1 MTQKALPHVISLDGN
16 ARHTGEAV
24 KVQLVPSGENTG
36 IVFVR
41 TDLENAEVPALV
53 KYVKRTDRQTI
64 LQKGDASV
72 GTVEHLMASLYALG
86 IDNCRIELDGSEV
99 PILDGSAA
107 PLVALIEKAGITE
120 QTEEK
125 NYYVLEEAFTY
136 KSEDGGEIM
145 ALPSEEFE
153 VTALI
158 DYGSSVLGPQ
168 HAHLDKMVNF
178 GEDIASARTFS
189 FLRVL
194 DPLLDAVLIK
204 VVDLNNAIVYVD
216 QEIAPA
222 TLDKLK
228 AAFNRDD
235 VQVTQRGTLNNI
247 DLRFSNEAAR
257 HKLLDVVGDLAL
269 LGRPL
274 KARIIATKPGHGVN
288 AEFTSALAAKIRKEE
303 SRPKAPKYDPNVP
316 LVKTVEDIMG
326 LIPHRSPFLLV
337 DKIIELTEDR
347 VVGVKAVTMNEPFFV
362 GHFPGAPVMP
372 GVLQIEAMAQC
383 GGVLVLSTVPDPENY
398 LTYFMK
404 MNNVI
409 FKQKVL
415 PGDTLIFK
423 AELMMPIRRGICHMQ
438 AYGYANNKLVVEA
451 ELMAQIVKKT

>member
-1 MTQKALPHVISLDGN
+1 
-16 ARHTGEAV
+16 HTGEVV
-24 KVQLVPSGENTG
+24 KVKLIPSAENTG

-41 TDLENAEVPALV
+41 EDLDNAEIPALV
-53 KYVKRTDRQTI
+53 KYVNRTDRQTI
-64 LQKGDASV
+64 LQNGEASV

-86 IDNCRIELDGSEV
+86 IDNLRVELNGSEV

-107 PLVALIEKAGITE
+107 PLVDLILEAGIEE
-120 QTEEK
+120 QSVEK
-125 NYYVLEEAFTY
+125 NFYVLEETFTF
-136 KSEDGGEIM
+136 KDEDGSEIM

-153 VTALI
+153 VSALI

-178 GEDIASARTFS
+178 RDEIASARTFS
-189 FLRVL
+189 FLREL
-194 DPLLDAVLIK
+194 EPLLDAGLIK
-204 VVDLNNAIVYVD
+204 GGDLNNAIVYVD
-216 QEIAPA
+216 QDIAPS

-228 AAFNRDD
+228 TAFGRDD

-247 DLRFSNEAAR
+247 NLRFSNEAAR

-288 AEFTSALAAKIRKEE
+288 AEFTKALSAKIRKEE
-303 SRPKAPKYDPNVP
+303 SRPRPPKYDPNAVP
-316 LVKTVEDIMG
+316 VKNVEEIMG

-362 GHFPGAPVMP
+362 GHFPGSPVMP
-372 GVLQIEAMAQC
+372 GVLQVEAMAQC
-383 GGVLVLSTVPDPENY
+383 GGILALSSVPDPENY
-398 LTYFMK
+398 LTFFMK
-404 MNNVI
+404 LDNVK
-409 FKQKVL
+409 FKAKVV
-415 PGDTLIFK
+415 PGDTLIFD
-423 AELMMPIRRGICHMQ
+423 LSLITPIRRGIVHMRGR
-438 AYGYANNKLVVEA
+438 AFVGNTLVSEA
-451 ELMAQIVKKT
+451 ELMAQITK